1 MWCCWLDIYD
11 DLIGEDEFEDDAD
24 DEVPVVVVVVTFD
37 VVVPAVP
44 IDDNMD
50 VENNGWNAAAAA

>member
-1 MWCCWLDIYD
+1 MYE
-11 DLIGEDEFEDDAD
+11 DLIGEDEFEDEAD
-24 DEVPVVVVVVTFD
+24 DVPVVVVVVAFD

-50 VENNGWNAAAAA
+50 VENNG